1 MSYISS
7 PSFAQPWSMMTTPG
21 HPKKMTNVPAKITIK
36 GLTQDGKKFRPSDW
50 AERLTASVATFARG
64 RRMIFHPSVRMATID
79 GISCVVVDAD
89 LEQQDPMLFGFLMDF
104 ATGNNL
110 QIIRDDPPLPHN
122 ESLLPHTE
130 VR

>member
-7 PSFAQPWSMMTTPG
+7 PSFAQPWSVIRTPG
-21 HPKKMTNVPAKITIK
+21 YPKKMTNVPAKITIK
-36 GLTQDGKKFRPSDW
+36 GLTQDGNKFRPSDW

-79 GISCVVVDAD
+79 GISCVVVDSD
-89 LEQQDPMLFGFLMDF
+89 LEQQDPMLFSFLMDF
-104 ATGNNL
+104 GTGNNL
-110 QIIRDDPPLPHN
+110 QILRDDVPLPHN
-122 ESLLPHTE
+122 ESSRPRTE

>member
-7 PSFAQPWSMMTTPG
+7 PSFTQPWSVMPAPG
-21 HPKKMTNVPAKITIK
+21 YPKKMTNVPAKITIK
-36 GLTQDGKKFRPSDW
+36 GLTEDGKKFRPSDW

-79 GISCVVVDAD
+79 GISCVVVDSD
-89 LEQQDPMLFGFLMDF
+89 LEQLDPMLFGFLMDF
-104 ATGNNL
+104 GTRNNL
-110 QIIRDDPPLPHN
+110 QIVRDDNPIPLK
-122 ESLLPHTE
+122 ESIPHTE